1 MARLLHLFFVGM
13 VCTQPIG
20 KMWSPGQ
27 NCRFHGLRQSLILV
41 LVGAAFFS
49 SNAQAQEREEGWQ
62 AQVRK
67 DAEAQDWADAL
78 RIVDQ
83 EIARSPEDMDIRA
96 WRARVLTW
104 AGRLTEAEHEY
115 NEVLKVERN
124 DPDNWM
130 GLATVYMRQ
139 RHMDTALKAADR
151 AVELDPKRADLRAT
165 RAQILRASGNVSD
178 ARLEFQ
184 RALVLDPGSTDARS
198 GLFSLRDAGKH
209 ELRFGFEDD
218 LLSFAPANHD
228 QWVSLVSKWTPRWT
242 TSASGSLYQRAG
254 TDAGSFVG
262 SVTRSQP
269 KWGALTIGGATGHDN
284 GVIPETEVFFE
295 LDHGFKISEDQ
306 PVRGIEMIY
315 GQHWYWYTTAR
326 ILTATETAIVYLPR
340 DWSWSIG
347 LTEARS
353 HFSDTH
359 IDWRPSGLTRLS
371 FPLAHWF
378 QRELSGNAFFAVGT
392 EDFAQVDQIGSF
404 ASQTYGGGFRLRFT
418 AHQDITGYAAFQ
430 QRTQDR
436 AQTSFGLNYGI
447 RF

>member
-1 MARLLHLFFVGM
+1 M
-13 VCTQPIG
+13 VCTETIW
-20 KMWSPGQ
+20 KMRSPGESH
-27 NCRFHGLRQSLILV
+27 RSWGLRRALILV
-41 LVGAAFFS
+41 LVGAALFS
-49 SNAQAQEREEGWQ
+49 SQARGQQPDEAWQ

-67 DAEAQDWADAL
+67 DADAHDWVDAL
-78 RIVDQ
+78 RIIDQ

-104 AGRLTEAEHEY
+104 ADRLTEAEHEY

-139 RHMDTALKAADR
+139 GRMEEALKAADR

-165 RAQILRASGNVSD
+165 RAQILRASGNISD

-184 RALVLDPGSTDARS
+184 RALVLDPDSTDARS
-198 GLFSLRDAGKH
+198 GLFSLRDVGKQ
-209 ELRFGFEDD
+209 ELRFGFDDD

-242 TSASGSLYQRAG
+242 TSAAGSLYQRG
-254 TDAGSFVG
+254 GIDAGNFVG
-262 SVTRSQP
+262 SVTGSQP
-269 KWGALTIGGATGHDN
+269 HWGALTIGGATGHDN
-284 GVIPETEVFFE
+284 GVIPETEAFFE

-306 PVRGIEMIY
+306 AVRGIEVIY
-315 GQHWYWYTTAR
+315 GQHWYWYSTAR
-326 ILTATETAIVYLPR
+326 ILTTTETAIVYLPR
-340 DWSWSIG
+340 DWTWSIG

-353 HFSDTH
+353 HFSDTN

-371 FPLAHWF
+371 FPLAHWS
-378 QRELSGNAFFAVGT
+378 QRELSGNVFFAVGT

-404 ASQTYGGGFRLRFT
+404 ASQTYGGGFRFRFT
-418 AHQDITGYAAFQ
+418 ARQDITGYAAFQ

-436 AQTSFGLNYGI
+436 AETSFGLSYGI

>member
-1 MARLLHLFFVGM
+1 M
-13 VCTQPIG
+13 VCTETTW
-20 KMWSPGQ
+20 KMASSGESRRS
-27 NCRFHGLRQSLILV
+27 CGLRRALILV
-41 LVGAAFFS
+41 LVGAALFS
-49 SNAQAQEREEGWQ
+49 SKAQGQQPDEAWQ

-67 DAEAQDWADAL
+67 DADARDWVDAL
-78 RIVDQ
+78 RIIDQ
-83 EIARSPEDMDIRA
+83 EIARSPKDMDIRA

-104 AGRLTEAEHEY
+104 ADRLTEAEHEY

-139 RHMDTALKAADR
+139 GRMDEALKAADR

-165 RAQILRASGNVSD
+165 RAQILRASGNISD

-184 RALVLDPGSTDARS
+184 RALVLDPDSTDARS
-198 GLFSLRDAGKH
+198 GLFSLRDVGKQ
-209 ELRFGFEDD
+209 ELRFGFDDD

-228 QWVSLVSKWTPRWT
+228 QWVSLVSKWTPHWT
-242 TSASGSLYQRAG
+242 TSAAGSLYQRG
-254 TDAGSFVG
+254 GIDAGNFVG
-262 SVTRSQP
+262 SVTGSQP
-269 KWGALTIGGATGHDN
+269 HWGALTIGGATGHDN
-284 GVIPETEVFFE
+284 GVIPETEAFFE

-306 PVRGIEMIY
+306 PVRGIEVIY
-315 GQHWYWYTTAR
+315 GQHWYWYSTAR
-326 ILTATETAIVYLPR
+326 ILTTTETAIVYLPR
-340 DWSWSIG
+340 DWTWSIG

-353 HFSDTH
+353 HFSDTN

-371 FPLAHWF
+371 FPLAHWS
-378 QRELSGNAFFAVGT
+378 QRELSGNVFFAVGT

-404 ASQTYGGGFRLRFT
+404 ASQTYGGGFRFRFT
-418 AHQDITGYAAFQ
+418 ARQDITGYAAFQ

-436 AQTSFGLNYGI
+436 AETSFGLSYGI